1 MGLMADRY
9 TDFKRRHAGETIYVV
24 GSGATLDYVPR
35 GFFDGK
41 TVVCINRSGEALGLD
56 EFYSV
61 THYHLDAHIL
71 ADARPDLP
79 VIVPMVEQGIGYPAK
94 TRPDQPNVFFVETNP
109 QMYSQFDT
117 AEHWP
122 THDDHLVCGPTS
134 LHMGMHFAA
143 YLGARFIVLAGADC
157 GVLDDRDAVDGYAP
171 GDPKPY
177 PVWEQQL
184 PKVARKLRSMGVGV
198 VSLNPFVNLA
208 LEGHTFR
215 GPTVTING

>member
-1 MGLMADRY
+1 VGLMAEQY
-9 TDFKRRHAGETIYVV
+9 TDFRRRHAGETIYVV
-24 GSGATLDYVPR
+24 GSGATLDHVPH
-35 GFFDGK
+35 GFFDDK
-41 TVVCINRSGEALGLD
+41 ITVCINRAGEALGLK

-79 VIVPMVEQGIGYPAK
+79 VIVPMVEQGIGYPAL
-94 TRPDQPNVFFVETNP
+94 TRPTQVNVFFVQTNP
-109 QMYSQFDT
+109 QMYSAFDC

-157 GVLDDRDAVDGYAP
+157 GTLDDRDAVDGYAP
-171 GDPKPY
+171 GDPKPFT
-177 PVWEQQL
+177 VWEQQL
-184 PKVARKLRSMGVGV
+184 PKVAKKLRQMGVGV
-198 VSLNPFVNLA
+198 MSLNPFVNLA
-208 LEGHTFR
+208 LEGHRFR
-215 GPTVTING
+215 GPSVTING

>member
-1 MGLMADRY
+1 MAEQY

-24 GSGATLDYVPR
+24 GSGATLDHVPH

-41 TVVCINRSGEALGLD
+41 IVVCINRAGEALGLD

-94 TRPDQPNVFFVETNP
+94 TRPTQLNVFFVETNP
-109 QMYSQFDT
+109 QMYSAFDC

-157 GVLDDRDAVDGYAP
+157 GTSTIGM
-171 GDPKPY
+171 
-177 PVWEQQL
+177 
-184 PKVARKLRSMGVGV
+184 RSTDTRQVIRSRSQCGSSSSRRSRRNCGRW
-198 VSLNPFVNLA
+198 VSVSC
-208 LEGHTFR
+208 R
-215 GPTVTING
+215 

>member
-1 MGLMADRY
+1 MGLMAEQY
-9 TDFKRRHAGETIYVV
+9 TDFKRRHQGETIYVV
-24 GSGATLDYVPR
+24 GSGATLDHVPR
-35 GFFDGK
+35 GFFDDK
-41 TVVCINRSGEALGLD
+41 TTVCINRSGEALGLK

-61 THYHLDAHIL
+61 SHYHVDAHIL

-94 TRPDQPNVFFVETNP
+94 TRPTQANVFFVETNA
-109 QMYSQFDT
+109 QMYSAFDC

-122 THDDHLVCGPTS
+122 THTDHLVCGPTS

-143 YLGARFIVLAGADC
+143 YLGAKFIILAGADC
-157 GVLDDRDAVDGYAP
+157 GILDERDAIEGYAP

-184 PKVARKLRSMGVGV
+184 PKVAKKLRSMGVGV
-198 VSLNPFVNLA
+198 MSLNPFVNLT
-208 LEGHTFR
+208 LEGHSFR
-215 GPTVTING
+215 SPSVSINC

>member
-1 MGLMADRY
+1 MAERY

-41 TVVCINRSGEALGLD
+41 TVVCINRAGEALGLD

-94 TRPDQPNVFFVETNP
+94 TRPTQANVFFVETNP
-109 QMYSQFDT
+109 QMYSAFDT

-143 YLGARFIVLAGADC
+143 YWGRGSLSSRARTAVSSMIGMRSTDTRQATRSRSRC
-157 GVLDDRDAVDGYAP
+157 GSSSFR
-171 GDPKPY
+171 
-177 PVWEQQL
+177 
-184 PKVARKLRSMGVGV
+184 RSRGSCGRW
-198 VSLNPFVNLA
+198 VSVSC
-208 LEGHTFR
+208 R
-215 GPTVTING
+215 